1 MGRSKRT
8 PFAAWETAKTDGIE
22 ERYIRLGNSQ
32 MSTGILRRLN
42 GTAFKLYCYMKLE
55 SGGKRDFEFPR
66 AKVKQILS
74 NDGFYYAL
82 DELIEA
88 GLIEI
93 VENNANIRKPNIYRF
108 SDKWRTLE
116 K

>member
-8 PFAAWETAKTDGIE
+8 PFAAWETTKTDGIE
-22 ERYIRLGNSQ
+22 ERYIRFGNSQ
-32 MSTGILRRLN
+32 MSTGTLRRL
-42 GTAFKLYCYMKLE
+42 GGAAFKLYAYMKLE

-66 AKVKQILS
+66 VKVAQILTT
-74 NDGFYYAL
+74 GTFYRAL

-88 GLIEI
+88 GLVEI
-93 VENNANIRKPNIYRF
+93 VENNANIRKPNLYRF

-116 K
+116 